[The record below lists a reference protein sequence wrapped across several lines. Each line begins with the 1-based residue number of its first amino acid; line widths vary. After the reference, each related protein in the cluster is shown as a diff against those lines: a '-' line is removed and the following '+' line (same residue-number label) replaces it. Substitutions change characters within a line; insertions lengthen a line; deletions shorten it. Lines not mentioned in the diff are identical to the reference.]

1 MSSPQQFLAKAPF
14 QMIGVIA
21 DPADHEVVREFFELF
36 KTPWE
41 FCSTNRHYEVVL
53 SAGESRNIDN
63 AQLVIHYSGRKLQ
76 QDVREGVESLGEPS
90 SSIFCHALGRIPV
103 YGNTITFE
111 GDEDGFLFDEESR
124 RCAAYRVEGIGES
137 AVVRVG
143 YDLFSEIRSLLNI
156 GQPPANAAIPAL
168 DLHIALLRDIITSCG
183 IALVEIP
190 PVPAGYECVACLTH
204 DVDHP
209 SIRLHGLDHTTAGFL
224 LRALFGSLVDTFLGR
239 MGIRDALKN
248 WAAVAKLPF
257 VHFGV
262 AKDFW
267 RDFDDRY
274 LELEKGL
281 PATFF
286 VIPRK
291 DYAGKRGNGSAPAR
305 RAARYE
311 ARELADTICRLRTN
325 SCEVGLHGID
335 AWLDSSNGREEL
347 EEVRRLTGVPEV
359 GVRMHWLY
367 YDEKSPSTL
376 EKAGA
381 SYDSTIGYNET
392 VGYRAGTT
400 QVYKPLE
407 AEQLLELPMHAM
419 DTALFYLSYLGLSP
433 TKAIVRLRQMV
444 DTVVQYGGCVTIN
457 WHDRSLSP
465 ERLWGS
471 CYRELIDDLKSRG
484 AWFATAGQAV
494 AWFRKR
500 RSVNFEESVTYPR
513 SVRAKMSA
521 NCTAD
526 LPGLRMRIYNQLKSG
541 RIDGCGS
548 AGYVDVAI
556 SEGTELQIPLNV
568 RD

>member
-1 MSSPQQFLAKAPF
+1 
-14 QMIGVIA
+14 MIGVIA
-21 DPADHEVVREFFELF
+21 DPADHEVVCEFFELF

-41 FCSTNRHYEVVL
+41 FYSTNRRYEVVL

-63 AQLVIHYSGRKLQ
+63 AQLVIRYSGRRLQ
-76 QDVREGVESLGEPS
+76 QDGCDGVESLGKQKGS
-90 SSIFCHALGRIPV
+90 KIFRHAQNRIPV
-103 YGNTITFE
+103 YGSTIAFKS
-111 GDEDGFLFDEESR
+111 DENGFLIDEESR
-124 RCAAYRVEGIGES
+124 GCTAYRVEGVGEP

-143 YDLFSEIRSLLNI
+143 YDLFSEIRTLLI
-156 GQPPANAAIPAL
+156 VGQPPANASTPAL
-168 DLHIALLRDIITSCG
+168 DLHIALLRDIITGCG

-190 PVPAGYECVACLTH
+190 PVPAGYEFVACLTH

-209 SIRLHGLDHTTAGFL
+209 SIRQHGLDHTTAGFL
-224 LRALFGSLVDTFLGR
+224 LRAIFGSLIDTFLGR
-239 MGIRDALKN
+239 KGIRDVLKN
-248 WAAVAKLPF
+248 WMAAIKLPF
-257 VHFGV
+257 VHLGV

-281 PATFF
+281 PVTFF

-291 DYAGKRGNGSAPAR
+291 DYPGKRDAGSAPAL

-311 ARELADTICRLRTN
+311 ASDLQGTICRLMANGR
-325 SCEVGLHGID
+325 EVGLHGID

-347 EEVRRLTGVPEV
+347 DEIRRLTGRTEI

-367 YDEKSPSTL
+367 YDEQSPATL

-381 SYDSTIGYNET
+381 AYDSTIGYNET

-400 QVYKPLE
+400 QAYKPLE
-407 AEQLLELPMHAM
+407 VEQLLELPMHAM

-433 TKAIVRLRQMV
+433 TKATARLREMV

-471 CYRELIDDLKSRG
+471 CYRELIEDLRRRG

-494 AWFRKR
+494 SWFRKR
-500 RSVNFEESVTYPR
+500 RSVKFEESAAYPS
-513 SVRAKMSA
+513 SVRTKMST

-526 LPGLRMRIYNQLKSG
+526 LPGLRMRIYNQQNSG

-548 AGYVDVAI
+548 AGYDDIAI
-556 SEGTELQIPLNV
+556 SEGTESRIPLDV
-568 RD
+568 QD